1 MCHTCTSIVY
11 NTIISFL
18 THPLC
23 KSSTSTLVYT
33 LYRTLLLYLQDLPSA
48 RSPSELEKCLALSD
62 FGPGQMWHLEPA
74 CAVTGEGL
82 DMALDAIH
90 ELIVKRRKQKKRA
103 RNKTR

>member
-1 MCHTCTSIVY
+1 MIVVVVV
-11 NTIISFL
+11 
-18 THPLC
+18 H
-23 KSSTSTLVYT
+23 STLSF
-33 LYRTLLLYLQDLPSA
+33 YRTLLLCLQDLPSA

-82 DMALDAIH
+82 DLALDAIH

>member
-1 MCHTCTSIVY
+1 MYKFSIF
-11 NTIISFL
+11 SS
-18 THPLC
+18 LC
-23 KSSTSTLVYT
+23 KSSSPLVYT
-33 LYRTLLLYLQDLPSA
+33 IYSKTLLLYLQDLPSA

-82 DMALDAIH
+82 DIALDAIH

>member
-1 MCHTCTSIVY
+1 MVLFPNDHLKSVSLCSSSIAKLHY
-11 NTIISFL
+11 CAI
-18 THPLC
+18 
-23 KSSTSTLVYT
+23 
-33 LYRTLLLYLQDLPSA
+33 LQDLPSA